1 VDKPLAEGQWLRH
14 TRFGM
19 GVTLT
24 SDEERTTIKFDDH
37 GSKTFVTRMLQ
48 AELTTA
54 PDRPAPKSRKRAKP
68 ATS

>member
-1 VDKPLAEGQWLRH
+1 
-14 TRFGM
+14 M